1 MVAKMVSNRYHYIVM
16 KDPKALTIRGI
27 DDELLSSMRRAA
39 SARGISMNRLVLDIL
54 SEALLASGT
63 RTRIDDLA
71 ALAGSWT
78 DADMAEFDS
87 AVAGFGKI
95 DEGMW
100 R

>member
-1 MVAKMVSNRYHYIVM
+1 MVSQRYHYMVM

-27 DDELLSSMRRAA
+27 DDMLLSSMRKTA

-54 SEALLASGT
+54 SEALLTSGP
-63 RTRIDDLA
+63 RRRVDDLA
-71 ALAGSWT
+71 ALAGSWS
-78 DADMAEFDS
+78 DADMVEFDV
-87 AVAGFGKI
+87 AVAGFDRI